1 MSEMESEINYSG
13 IVMFS
18 AICITG
24 YYITTTVRAKQWPHV
39 AANLIILG
47 GLWLG
52 AKSLL
57 KVQEDEMWNRL
68 RDDY

>member
-1 MSEMESEINYSG
+1 MSDMESEINYSG
-13 IVMFS
+13 IVILS

-52 AKSLL
+52 GKALL
-57 KVQEDEMWNRL
+57 EVQEDEMLDSLLDNS
-68 RDDY
+68 

>member
-1 MSEMESEINYSG
+1 MESEINYSG
-13 IVMFS
+13 IVIFS

-52 AKSLL
+52 IKALL
-57 KVQEDEMWNRL
+57 EVQENEMWDRL
-68 RDDY
+68 RDNS